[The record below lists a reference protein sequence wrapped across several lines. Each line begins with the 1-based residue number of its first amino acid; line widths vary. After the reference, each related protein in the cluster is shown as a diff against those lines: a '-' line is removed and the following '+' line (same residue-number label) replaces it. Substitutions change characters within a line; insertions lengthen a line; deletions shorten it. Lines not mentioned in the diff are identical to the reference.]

1 MTRQV
6 KPGSKPYRAQLR
18 ERLTTLGFPEEAICV
33 RVAENLIT
41 ECRIRPRT
49 AWRLAGELSLE
60 MAAAKYNA
68 ATGDPR
74 AAMRGSRIWEYEQW
88 PDRGVR
94 PTVPALRTLAKIYGT
109 TWQSLLALRDLEH
122 LPPRDLAEY
131 HADTEEPSASPV
143 RPPEQTPPLRAG
155 VDDDE
160 SSRITLADAMLL
172 TSTNVDDTLLA
183 DLWSDIDYLRNAY
196 TRTSPDS
203 VLRQLSL
210 VQQRAAAL
218 LKGRQRPN
226 QTRELYLVNV
236 KCCAMMA
243 WICGDLGRHGAAQEL
258 NSTAWLYTQSA
269 DDNLARRW
277 VRTTQARVAFWAG
290 NAVQSAQLAADGLT
304 YRVGAQLTDTP
315 LILAEARGW
324 SSVGAEGQV
333 LDAVT
338 RWARIEDSNPEPPS
352 EDRFFNISKDRRH
365 YMAGTSLLSVGQ
377 TNRAL
382 REFQNARQAYDA
394 MALEHR
400 WEAME
405 PMIGIDTGRALL
417 RLGDLE
423 AAAAEVEPLVSADVS
438 RQPDMV
444 RSMLQI
450 LTRELTDPRWHKART
465 ARNLIDALANAQLPV
480 HVRNYSARMW

>member
-1 MTRQV
+1 
-6 KPGSKPYRAQLR
+6 
-18 ERLTTLGFPEEAICV
+18 
-33 RVAENLIT
+33 
-41 ECRIRPRT
+41 
-49 AWRLAGELSLE
+49 
-60 MAAAKYNA
+60 
-68 ATGDPR
+68 
-74 AAMRGSRIWEYEQW
+74 
-88 PDRGVR
+88 
-94 PTVPALRTLAKIYGT
+94 LRTLAKIYGT

-122 LPPRDLAEY
+122 LPPKDLAEY
-131 HADTEEPSASPV
+131 HADTQSAALPQRQSE
-143 RPPEQTPPLRAG
+143 RTGPLRPIVEDAG
-155 VDDDE
+155 A
-160 SSRITLADAMLL
+160 SRSVLADAMLL
-172 TSTNVDDTLLA
+172 TSTNIDDTLLE
-183 DLWSDIDYLRNAY
+183 DLWSDINYLRNAY

-203 VLRQLSL
+203 VLRQVSL
-210 VQQRAAAL
+210 VQQRAATL

-243 WICGDLGRHGAAQEL
+243 WICGDLGRYGAAQDL
-258 NSTAWLYTQSA
+258 NSTAWLYTQST
-269 DDNLARRW
+269 DDRLARRW
-277 VRTTQARVAFWAG
+277 VRTTQARVAYWAG

-304 YRVGAQLTDTP
+304 YKVGGQLTDAP

-324 SSVGAEGQV
+324 SSVQAEHQV
-333 LDAVT
+333 LDAIA
-338 RWARIEDSNPEPPS
+338 RWSRIEDSNPEPDS
-352 EDRFFNISKDRRH
+352 DDRFFNISKDRRH

-444 RSMLQI
+444 RSMLQV
-450 LTRELTDPRWHKART
+450 LTRELTDPRWRKAAT
-465 ARNLIDALANAQLPV
+465 ARNLIDALASAQGPV
-480 HVRNYSARMW
+480 QLER

>member
-1 MTRQV
+1 
-6 KPGSKPYRAQLR
+6 
-18 ERLTTLGFPEEAICV
+18 
-33 RVAENLIT
+33 
-41 ECRIRPRT
+41 
-49 AWRLAGELSLE
+49 
-60 MAAAKYNA
+60 
-68 ATGDPR
+68 
-74 AAMRGSRIWEYEQW
+74 
-88 PDRGVR
+88 
-94 PTVPALRTLAKIYGT
+94 
-109 TWQSLLALRDLEH
+109 
-122 LPPRDLAEY
+122 
-131 HADTEEPSASPV
+131 
-143 RPPEQTPPLRAG
+143 
-155 VDDDE
+155 
-160 SSRITLADAMLL
+160 
-172 TSTNVDDTLLA
+172 
-183 DLWSDIDYLRNAY
+183 
-196 TRTSPDS
+196 
-203 VLRQLSL
+203 
-210 VQQRAAAL
+210 
-218 LKGRQRPN
+218 
-226 QTRELYLVNV
+226 
-236 KCCAMMA
+236 
-243 WICGDLGRHGAAQEL
+243 
-258 NSTAWLYTQSA
+258 
-269 DDNLARRW
+269 

-304 YRVGAQLTDTP
+304 YRVGGRLTDTP

-450 LTRELTDPRWHKART
+450 LTRELTAPRWHNATT
-465 ARNLIDALANAQLPV
+465 ARNLIDALANAQRPV
-480 HVRNYSARMW
+480 HVRHDSARMW